1 MFAPVDPGLTSYWGE
16 FMELF
21 FLKKIPRWCS
31 PGEGYFLEKKLWG
44 SSPNGSSFFIL
55 NVFDSQCNFFLCY
68 RVVQ

>member
-21 FLKKIPRWCS
+21 FFKKN
-31 PGEGYFLEKKLWG
+31 YFLEKKLWG